1 MNSISQ
7 GSLFIALIIAFFAG
21 VTSFLSPCVLPLVP
35 GYLSFIT
42 GFGSTE
48 EKKFKRSSALIATFL
63 FILGFSLVFVS
74 IGMFFG
80 SLGGW
85 LIKNG
90 LLIERTFGFIIIIL
104 GLNYLGIINIF
115 NRLFFMND
123 GFFYMVNGEITKE
136 QLTNIESIDFDVL
149 LKFIN
154 NVFGRSFKIIN
165 DNVRKK
171 YYSLLKKGYTK
182 EQIKNAIENASKNKF
197 HIENNFQYCT
207 PEFFSRSETIDKYS
221 NVTEIQKPMTEKDFI
236 QQQDMELY
244 EYTKQKLGL

>member
-7 GSLFIALIIAFFAG
+7 GSLFIALIIAFLAG
-21 VTSFLSPCVLPLVP
+21 ITSFLSPCVLPLVP

-90 LLIERTFGFIIIIL
+90 LLIERIFGFIIIIL

-115 NRLFFMND
+115 NRKFYKFLF
-123 GFFYMVNGEITKE
+123 
-136 QLTNIESIDFDVL
+136 
-149 LKFIN
+149 KF
-154 NVFGRSFKIIN
+154 
-165 DNVRKK
+165 
-171 YYSLLKKGYTK
+171 
-182 EQIKNAIENASKNKF
+182 
-197 HIENNFQYCT
+197 
-207 PEFFSRSETIDKYS
+207 
-221 NVTEIQKPMTEKDFI
+221 
-236 QQQDMELY
+236 
-244 EYTKQKLGL
+244 